1 MHFTFVTVH
10 RRDQPTD
17 CPPMSA
23 HGDSLRSIF
32 ATLEFAKGTALR
44 SATSCTL
51 LFQPTIVKLQGTF
64 IYHRRRKLTNI
75 GGGWGC
81 TEVSVEVT
89 EDWASVDSVT
99 GSPTTGSTSI
109 VWGEGASAPQPCR
122 YRRLCLW
129 FISIPLF

>member
-32 ATLEFAKGTALR
+32 ATLEFAKGTACR

-51 LFQPTIVKLQGTF
+51 LFQPIVKLQGTF

-75 GGGWGC
+75 GGGGGC
-81 TEVSVEVT
+81 TEVSVET
-89 EDWASVDSVT
+89 TEEDWASVDSVT
-99 GSPTTGSTSI
+99 GSSTTGSTST
-109 VWGEGASAPQPCR
+109 GEGAQSYR